1 MILNY
6 TNLILILS
14 LLFNSTF
21 AHAFNKE
28 ACGQL
33 FPKADESHPPY
44 YSPLYVSTMVPSTT
58 SYFSSIGPCSMYGD
72 ARNMRQAFVGNS
84 IDYLVADAAQGRGEY
99 LNTLAELS
107 GCPKN
112 KYDLFNSVV
121 QSHYSELFNGLTDET
136 NPLLI
141 KLDAVIRSNSLLK
154 NSCWTIN

>member
-1 MILNY
+1 
-6 TNLILILS
+6 
-14 LLFNSTF
+14 
-21 AHAFNKE
+21 
-28 ACGQL
+28 
-33 FPKADESHPPY
+33 
-44 YSPLYVSTMVPSTT
+44 
-58 SYFSSIGPCSMYGD
+58 MYGD